1 MLNCQLITLNTKK
14 NYEKKAVENF
24 LQKFSLSFDETVDY
38 TVGLYLEEKL
48 IGVGSTKEN
57 IIRNLAIED
66 QYQGEGLLAKLVQHL
81 LDYLFAQKIY
91 SVSVFT
97 KTRNIQ
103 FFENL
108 GFKLLGRVEQASML
122 EYSIDENN
130 LTNFLVKMTEFA
142 QILPKGSRAGIV
154 MNANPFTLG
163 HLYLVELASRENDV
177 VIVMVVEEDKA
188 KFSFSERIELVR
200 QGTAHLNN
208 VWVIPSGKYIVSSKT
223 FPAYFTKGME
233 TIEAQTRLDA
243 TLFAEKIAPCL
254 KINIRYVGEEP
265 YCPITNHYNK
275 ALQEILPKNN
285 VAVKIVSRKEVETL
299 GYISA
304 SKVRDFLEKKEFAKL
319 KTLVPKSTWE
329 YLQKYK

>member
-1 MLNCQLITLNTKK
+1 MLNCQLIALNTKK

-24 LQKFSLSFDETVDY
+24 LQKFSLSFDEIVDY

-48 IGVGSTKEN
+48 IGVGSTKDN
-57 IIRNLAIED
+57 VIRNLAIED

-97 KTRNIQ
+97 KTSNIQ
-103 FFENL
+103 LFESL
-108 GFKLLGRVEQASML
+108 GFKLLAKVEQASML

-130 LTNFLVKMTEFA
+130 LKNFLEKMTEFG
-142 QILPKGSRAGIV
+142 QTLPKGKRAGIV

-188 KFSFSERIELVR
+188 RFSFNERIELVK

-208 VWVIPSGKYIVSSKT
+208 VWVIPSGKYVVSAKT
-223 FPAYFTKGME
+223 FPAYFTKGLE
-233 TIEAQTRLDA
+233 TIEAQTQLDA
-243 TLFAEKIAPCL
+243 TLFAEKIAPQL
-254 KINIRYVGEEP
+254 NITMRYVGEEP

-285 VAVKIVSRKEVETL
+285 ILVKIVSRKEVEEL